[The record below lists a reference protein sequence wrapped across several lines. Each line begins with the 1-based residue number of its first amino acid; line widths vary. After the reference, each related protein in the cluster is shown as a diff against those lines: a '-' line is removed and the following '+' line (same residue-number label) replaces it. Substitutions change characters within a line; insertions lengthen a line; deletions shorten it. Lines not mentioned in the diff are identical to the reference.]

1 MEDKQR
7 KAEVSLG
14 HQKPQYSLPF
24 LAHRTVNSN
33 ADMVGASI
41 SPQSLPHGSFCIA
54 SSQDPPLL
62 CLPFFFWLF
71 QFSLLQFL
79 PSMAWTMNVFT
90 PPSTRPSCPPPLR
103 DSLLILNEAPPT
115 SHLISVCAPVCAVR
129 SWSYRLCHIKKTA
142 SHRIP
147 FHPPAFRI
155 FPDPL
160 ALMVPESWKGDSDV
174 QGEMQMWD
182 ADVLCRARHST
193 AIPSQHVTSYKS
205 LY

>member
-1 MEDKQR
+1 MQTWWELAYLH
-7 KAEVSLG
+7 KACLMVPSVLL
-14 HQKPQYSLPF
+14 LPRIPLSYVF
-24 LAHRTVNSN
+24 R
-33 ADMVGASI
+33 
-41 SPQSLPHGSFCIA
+41 SFF
-54 SSQDPPLL
+54 DY
-62 CLPFFFWLF
+62 
-71 QFSLLQFL
+71 FSLAYYNFSQVWLGPWMYL
-79 PSMAWTMNVFT
+79 P

-103 DSLLILNEAPPT
+103 GSLLILNEAPPT